1 MMAYE
6 NFSSTSCP
14 STGVFEELIAHG
26 ATTMHPDDRDSFLTT
41 FSIENQ
47 LKAYNSGEKCVRLVT
62 KQIGNDGIYRKVE
75 TTNYF
80 VKNPSSSDVLVIS
93 LCDNLE

>member
-6 NFSSTSCP
+6 NFSATTCP

-26 ATTMHPDDRDSFLTT
+26 AATMHPEDSEAFLTT

-47 LKAYNSGEKCVRLVT
+47 LRVYRRGERFVRLVT
-62 KQIGNDGIYRKVE
+62 RQQG
-75 TTNYF
+75 TTANTAG
-80 VKNPSSSDVLVIS
+80 
-93 LCDNLE
+93 